1 MQQSHGLF
9 AIAKLLV
16 TYSDTYVIDMHV
28 FSVIHVLRQMLAS
41 EPYRTVEFVRVT
53 FH

>member
-16 TYSDTYVIDMHV
+16 VYIYYLAMWLLAAEV
-28 FSVIHVLRQMLAS
+28 SVNGSFLLLLTQFVLVLS
-41 EPYRTVEFVRVT
+41 K
-53 FH
+53 